1 MADPARS
8 SPLASLRAQKLEA
21 EKLLRLAELREYQA
35 RKALLEASSL
45 DEADR
50 RVVAEL
56 SRREVAKAEAGAA
69 SAADALENALA
80 DLREAAGEDDAVG
93 PQTDYRLREILAK
106 LHHHRQRATYAAV
119 GGLLNAS
126 PAYVRAWFRGSESP
140 ENSWAVSAVTGA
152 PSDYPSD
159 RVHPSLRKNSAIHRT
174 ADELLAWL
182 QAHRLMF

>member
-1 MADPARS
+1 MADHAR

-21 EKLLRLAELREYQA
+21 EKTLRLSQLRESQA
-35 RKALLEASSL
+35 RKAHAEASGAA
-45 DEADR
+45 EVAR
-50 RVVAEL
+50 RVALEL
-56 SRREVAKAEAGAA
+56 ARREVAQAEADAA
-69 SAADALENALA
+69 SVDHALENALA
-80 DLREAAGEDDAVG
+80 DLREAAGADDPVG

-140 ENSWAVSAVTGA
+140 ENCWVVSVASGLPT
-152 PSDYPSD
+152 DYPTD
-159 RVHPSLRKNSAIHRT
+159 RLHPSLGKHAAILRT

-182 QAHRLMF
+182 QAHSLVVC

>member
-1 MADPARS
+1 MAHAAR

-21 EKLLRLAELREYQA
+21 EKSLRLAQLRESQA
-35 RKALLEASSL
+35 RKALIEASGPA
-45 DEADR
+45 EVAR
-50 RVVAEL
+50 RVVAEFA
-56 SRREVAKAEAGAA
+56 RREVMKAEADAA

-80 DLREAAGEDDAVG
+80 DLREAAGEDDPIG

-119 GGLLNAS
+119 GGFLNAS

-140 ENSWAVSAVTGA
+140 ENSWVVSAVTSA
-152 PSDYPSD
+152 PTDYPSD
-159 RVHPSLRKNSAIHRT
+159 RVHPSLRKHAAVLRT

-182 QAHRLMF
+182 QAHRLLVC